1 MNDRSASEAPA
12 SEAVAEG
19 ILERAGSAGV
29 PVKLIGGL
37 GCWFL
42 IRGEGP
48 AAARYRRAYGDV
60 DIIVPRRSRAEVAAL
75 LSEPEFYPNSSFN
88 AVQGETRLMF
98 ASAGGCKIDVFV
110 GGFEMAHRVPFPDA
124 SFAGP
129 ASAAPP
135 PELLLTKLQ
144 LHALTEKDIA
154 DVTGVLAFLGPG
166 NGIDVPR
173 FVAPLAA
180 DWGIWRT
187 VTSNLRTIIAR
198 AEGHSVEGHS
208 VEGHSGEG
216 LPDHGEQVSSAA
228 AGLLAAADA
237 VPKSLRWKTRS
248 RIGERVAWY
257 QEPEEP
263 ETEPMAVR

>member
-1 MNDRSASEAPA
+1 MNAAEPPASGAAASGAPA

-48 AAARYRRAYGDV
+48 AAARYRRDYGDV
-60 DIIVPRRSRAEVAAL
+60 DIIVPRRSRAEVTAL

-110 GGFEMAHRVPFPDA
+110 GGFEMAHRVPFPDV
-124 SFAGP
+124 SFAGS
-129 ASAAPP
+129 ASAAPL

-154 DVTGVLAFLGPG
+154 DVTGVLAFFGPG
-166 NGIDVPR
+166 TGIDVPR
-173 FVAPLAA
+173 FVAPLAS

-187 VTSNLRTIIAR
+187 VTGNLRTIIAR
-198 AEGHSVEGHS
+198 AQE
-208 VEGHSGEG
+208 
-216 LPDHGEQVSSAA
+216 LPDHGERVSSAA
-228 AGLLAAADA
+228 AGLLDAADA
-237 VPKSLRWKTRS
+237 TPKSLRWKTRS